1 MAKHYM
7 RKIVE
12 EPLNLIDID
21 KLKEV
26 EQWFENQQTC
36 KSRCCESKLKDL
48 RKQQSKIKDIIHQ
61 VNLSM
66 PAIYYLNRRFKH
78 DS

>member
-1 MAKHYM
+1 M

-48 RKQQSKIKDIIHQ
+48 RKGYDSKSKNITKNIK
-61 VNLSM
+61 
-66 PAIYYLNRRFKH
+66 RFKEKL
-78 DS
+78 

>member
-1 MAKHYM
+1 MKKHYM
-7 RKIVE
+7 RKLVE
-12 EPLNLIDID
+12 QPLNLIDID

-26 EQWFENQQTC
+26 EQWFEEQQTC

-61 VNLSM
+61 VKLSM
-66 PAIYYLNRRFKH
+66 PVIYYLNRRFKNG
-78 DS
+78 S

>member
-12 EPLNLIDID
+12 APLNLIDID
-21 KLKEV
+21 
-26 EQWFENQQTC
+26 
-36 KSRCCESKLKDL
+36 KLKDL
-48 RKQQSKIKDIIHQ
+48 RKQQSKIKDIIHR
-61 VNLSM
+61 VKLSM
-66 PAIYYLNRRFKH
+66 PVIYYLNRRFKH

>member
-1 MAKHYM
+1 MKKRYM

-21 KLKEV
+21 KLNEV
-26 EQWFENQQTC
+26 EQWFKEQQTC
-36 KSRCCESKLKDL
+36 ESRCCESKLKDL

-61 VNLSM
+61 VKLSM
-66 PAIYYLNRRFKH
+66 PVIYYLNRRFKH

>member
-21 KLKEV
+21 KLNEV

-66 PAIYYLNRRFKH
+66 PAIYYLNRRFKNG
-78 DS
+78 

>member
-12 EPLNLIDID
+12 APLNLIDID
-21 KLKEV
+21 KLKGV

-66 PAIYYLNRRFKH
+66 PAIYYLNRRFKNG
-78 DS
+78 

>member
-1 MAKHYM
+1 MKKRYM

-66 PAIYYLNRRFKH
+66 PAIYYLNRRFKNG
-78 DS
+78 

>member
-1 MAKHYM
+1 MKKKYI
-7 RKIVE
+7 RKIVD

-66 PAIYYLNRRFKH
+66 PAIYYLNRRFKNG
-78 DS
+78 